1 MYRLTILSILILILI
16 LAGPAGAG
24 DKVRVMSIDNCAN
37 QLILVLADRDQIVS
51 LAKGGEVTTL
61 PEIKSLAEGLPRNE
75 RSAEEII
82 RARPDVLFY
91 GTWTGSTAMTVKRLG
106 IRAVRLEPPRDVE
119 QAKQQIVD
127 IAKMLGHEERGRAL
141 AARIAH
147 QQDDAAAR
155 RPETHLHGLVYR
167 SGGYAY
173 GADTL
178 VDSIMQTAG
187 IDNVAARLGQR
198 LAGTIEME
206 TVLMA
211 APQVLLDDQ
220 LRDRADPRIATDFL
234 AHPALRRG
242 LPQVARIQFPMAFW
256 LCGGAATPIAIDTL
270 STLVDTHRATLEGR
284 R

>member
-1 MYRLTILSILILILI
+1 MLRLGVLSTLI
-16 LAGPAGAG
+16 LALAAPAGAAE
-24 DKVRVMSIDNCAN
+24 KPRVMSIDNCAI
-37 QLILVLADRDQIVS
+37 QLILALAERAQIVS

-61 PEIKSLAEGLPRNE
+61 AAIKALGEGLPRNE
-75 RSAEEII
+75 RTAEEII
-82 RARPDVLFY
+82 RARPDLLFY

-106 IRAVRLEPPRDVE
+106 IRAIRLEPPRDVE
-119 QAKQQIVD
+119 QAKRQIVEV
-127 IAKMLGHEERGRAL
+127 ATLLGQEARGREL
-141 AARIAH
+141 AARIAR
-147 QQDDAAAR
+147 QQAEAIAR
-155 RPETHLHGLVYR
+155 RPEARLNGLVYR

-178 VDSIMQTAG
+178 VDSIMDSAG
-187 IDNVAARLGQR
+187 INNVAARLGQK

-220 LRDRADPRIATDFL
+220 VRDRADPRIATDFL

-242 LPQVARIQFPMAFW
+242 LP
-256 LCGGAATPIAIDTL
+256 ATPIAIDTL
-270 STLVDTHRATLEGR
+270 STLVDAHRATLEGR

>member
-1 MYRLTILSILILILI
+1 MYRLTILSILILS

-61 PEIKSLAEGLPRNE
+61 PEIKALAEGLPRNE

-106 IRAVRLEPPRDVE
+106 IRAIRLEPPRDVE

-147 QQDDAAAR
+147 QQEDAAAR